1 MRIFLFL
8 LLFIIVVVFT
18 LTFATN
24 NPDPV
29 TFNYYGLPEG
39 GVTLPLWQILL
50 GAFLLGV
57 IIGALFFLIS
67 TLKAKTQ
74 LARTR
79 RRLVKSEKDLEEYA
93 PAPVRNDPI

>member
-8 LLFIIVVVFT
+8 LLFIIIVVFT
-18 LTFATN
+18 LTFATS
-24 NPDPV
+24 NPDLV
-29 TFNYYGLPEG
+29 TMKYYGLPEEG
-39 GVTLPLWQILL
+39 WSLPLWQILL
-50 GAFLLGV
+50 GSFLLGV
-57 IIGALFFLIS
+57 VVGAVFFLIS

-79 RRLVKSEKDLEEYA
+79 RRLVKSEKDLEDYA